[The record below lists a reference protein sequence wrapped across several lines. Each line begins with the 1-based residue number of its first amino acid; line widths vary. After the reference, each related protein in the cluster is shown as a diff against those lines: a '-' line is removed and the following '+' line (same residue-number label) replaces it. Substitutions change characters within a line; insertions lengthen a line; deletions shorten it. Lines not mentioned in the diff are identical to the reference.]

1 MKKSWKS
8 LKQSGKM
15 GRIDGRALADKTFE
29 SLKAKA
35 RDLRARGIE
44 PSLKVIMVG
53 EDAGSLSYI
62 RGKEKDCGKVGVN
75 FSCLSLP
82 SGSGEKKV
90 KEAVEECNEDPGVSA
105 FIVQLPL
112 PGLDPLPILSEID
125 PGKDADG
132 LCPISVS
139 CLDAG
144 RPRVIPCTALAV
156 WEMLKSAGVEVEGK
170 DVCVI
175 GRGLTSGRPISAF
188 LTCLNATVT
197 LAHSHTLNLEKYTR
211 RSQIVVSCVGRGHFI
226 KPDFISPGSIL
237 VDVGFFLKDGRLM
250 GDFDPK
256 CFEKALWYTTVPGG
270 VGPMTRA
277 MLVSNVLEL
286 CSGLANRQND
296 LL

>member
-1 MKKSWKS
+1 M
-8 LKQSGKM
+8 GK
-15 GRIDGRALADKTFE
+15 IDGRELADKTFE

-35 RDLRARGIE
+35 RDLRVKGIE

-82 SGSGEKKV
+82 SGSSEKKV
-90 KEAVEECNEDPGVSA
+90 KEAVEECNEDLGVSA

-112 PGLDPLPILSEID
+112 PGLDPLPILSKID
-125 PGKDADG
+125 PKKDADG

-144 RPRVIPCTALAV
+144 RPQVIPCTALAV
-156 WEMLKSAGVEVEGK
+156 WEMLKSVGVEVEGK

-197 LAHSHTLNLEKYTR
+197 LAHSRTLNLEKYTR

-286 CSGLANRQND
+286 CSGLANRPND
-296 LL
+296 LS